1 MGTPVIDPRR
11 VDEALEES
19 ISAAVS
25 SSPGLPGVVAGVT
38 TDQSTISL
46 RAAGVRATDGTDP
59 MTTDSVFAIFSTTKP
74 ITAVLALQLVDEG
87 RLDLDTPAAEYA
99 PRLGTIEVLEGFD
112 DRGELL
118 LRAPKT
124 PITTRQLLTN
134 TAGFAYDFFD
144 PTYRRLGR
152 DHGVPGVITA
162 SLRSLTTP
170 LLFDPGTRW
179 SYGSS
184 IDWVGLVVEGITG
197 RRLGEVMSERILTPL
212 GMADTSFALPPEP
225 ASRRAV
231 LHHRT
236 NDGSLTPNHR
246 WSMPADPEVQMGGQG
261 LHSTVPDYLAFIRMW
276 LNDGRSDTG
285 EQILSPQTVAEAS
298 RSHLGRLAVTPL
310 LSASPAVTNDAEFF
324 PGAPKSWG
332 LLSMINDEDAPTGR
346 PAGSLSWAGLA
357 NLYFWIDRR
366 NRIGGYW
373 ASQVFPFFDRAAL
386 EAYLDFE
393 TAVYRTI
400 TS

>member
-11 VDEALEES
+11 VDDAVDAS
-19 ISAAVS
+19 ISAAVTG
-25 SSPGLPGVVAGVT
+25 SPGLPGVVAGVT
-38 TDQSTISL
+38 TDRATISL
-46 RAAGVRATDGTDP
+46 RAAGVRATDGDDP

-74 ITAVLALQLVDEG
+74 ITATLALQLVEDG
-87 RLDLDTPAAEYA
+87 TLDLDAPAADYA
-99 PRLGTIEVLEGFD
+99 PRLGAIDVLEGFD
-112 DRGELL
+112 DAGGLV
-118 LRAPKT
+118 LRAPQS
-124 PITTRQLLTN
+124 PITTRHLLTH

-144 PTYRRLGR
+144 PTYRRLSR

-184 IDWVGLVVEGITG
+184 IDWAGLVVEGITG
-197 RRLGEVMSERILTPL
+197 RRLGDVMSERILDPL
-212 GMADTSFALPPEP
+212 GMTDTSFALPPEP
-225 ASRRAV
+225 GSRRAV
-231 LHHRT
+231 LHHRAT
-236 NDGSLTPNHR
+236 DGSLTPNHR

-261 LHSTVPDYLAFIRMW
+261 LYSTVPDYLRFIRMW

-285 EQILSPQTVAEAS
+285 EQILRPETVADAS

-332 LLSMINDEDAPTGR
+332 LISMINDEDAPTGR
-346 PAGSLSWAGLA
+346 PTGSLSWAGLA

-373 ASQVFPFFDRAAL
+373 ASQVFPFFDHTAL
-386 EAYLDFE
+386 GAYLDLE
-393 TAVYRTI
+393 TAVYRVLMP
-400 TS
+400 